1 MTRFANFARPRVRHR
16 RPVVAA
22 VALASAAGLT
32 GVLPA
37 AAHDDGPHHDGS
49 QQSGSQRS
57 GSHSAGEREPVGR
70 VHGRTIVFQSPLSDL
85 QPATTSPLD
94 GASAT
99 LRMTLGS
106 DRSAFALRVSGIQRS
121 AGGTTFGAHLH
132 SGSCVPGDGAAAG
145 PHYNSATPPV
155 VDDDHEVW
163 LAFTATRGGEGRA
176 TAVVPFVPAHGARS
190 VVIHEMATNHGT
202 GAAGGRLAC
211 MPVVW

>member
-1 MTRFANFARPRVRHR
+1 MTRFANFARHRARHR
-16 RPVVAA
+16 RPLVGA
-22 VALASAAGLT
+22 VALASAAGLAW
-32 GVLPA
+32 VLPA
-37 AAHDDGPHHDGS
+37 SAHDGGS
-49 QQSGSQRS
+49 
-57 GSHSAGEREPVGR
+57 APVGL
-70 VHGRTIVFQSPLSDL
+70 VHGRTLVFQSPLSDL

-106 DRSAFALRVSGIQRS
+106 DRSAFTLKVSGLQRS

-132 SGSCVPGDGAAAG
+132 TGPCVPGDGAAAG

-163 LAFTATRGGEGRA
+163 LDFTATRGGEGRA
-176 TAVVPFVPAHGARS
+176 TAVVPFVPVHGARS